1 MSILPNATH
10 IHTLYCLH
18 WPFVSTHSRNGLCY
32 YYPHLCPISTHFT
45 SWSALVIFQT
55 STEEKCCDSDHQRID
70 IKNVYMAHLKVG
82 SAILQKD
89 SWLLRLI
96 ASSSNTDEKWT
107 KWLGASS
114 RWHSCW
120 EWDSTVDYLRATNPK
135 RWYLSTWEHER
146 HLLCCAFPIYVS
158 TDDPGLIHNNQLSP
172 VRLTSAF
179 IKI

>member
-1 MSILPNATH
+1 MSYKKRNWKNWKTLMSILPNATH

-96 ASSSNTDEKWT
+96 ASSSNTDENEQSGLERAAGGIRAGNET
-107 KWLGASS
+107 QQ
-114 RWHSCW
+114 
-120 EWDSTVDYLRATNPK
+120 STIFGPPTQSAGICQPGSTNAT
-135 RWYLSTWEHER
+135 
-146 HLLCCAFPIYVS
+146 CCVVHFPFMSV
-158 TDDPGLIHNNQLSP
+158 
-172 VRLTSAF
+172 LTTQA
-179 IKI
+179 